1 MDWLL
6 PLVGGL
12 GTGSMLKGIIDHF
25 LDKKLKIDDRLCEE
39 KRETYLGIIDAM
51 HEADIHPSLENAKA
65 FGNWTNRCKLFGS
78 PEVIA
83 AAQAYIETS
92 ADVTSDAR
100 ARAFEALFS
109 AMRKD
114 ISRS

>member
-12 GTGSMLKGIIDHF
+12 GIGSLLKGVVDYF
-25 LDKKLKIDDRLCEE
+25 LANRSKADDRLYQA
-39 KRETYLGIIDAM
+39 KRETYLGLIEAM
-51 HEADIHPSLENAKA
+51 HQCDIHPSQETAKA

-78 PEVIA
+78 PEVIK

-92 ADVTSDAR
+92 ADVYSKNR
-100 ARAFEALFS
+100 AQAFEALFL
-109 AMRKD
+109 AMRED
-114 ISRS
+114 IRR